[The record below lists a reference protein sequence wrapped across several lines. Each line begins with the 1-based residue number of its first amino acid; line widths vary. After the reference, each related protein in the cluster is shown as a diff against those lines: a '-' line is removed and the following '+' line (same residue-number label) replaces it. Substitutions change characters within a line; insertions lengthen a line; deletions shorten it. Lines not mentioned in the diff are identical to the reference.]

1 MRAGEIAA
9 GQRARRTP
17 RPARHHS
24 SSPPRRTNTAVPPF
38 QAHGA
43 SGRQPH
49 PQGSQNWL
57 VQGLRGLVLGVGVRH
72 VGDVASRE
80 ELHARHRGWCGGDGG
95 AARAPGRSCAR
106 RARSAFTTFS
116 RARCVC
122 QQARGLDLAC
132 SSRSMDEPLAI
143 SRSAYALARLLTRD
157 PCRWDGRGC
166 HGRPVG
172 SCPFSRKIATRFAH
186 ANSYVDA
193 PTLPRALF
201 GRISIFFNVF
211 YSVEKRVTR
220 SRELR

>member
-1 MRAGEIAA
+1 M
-9 GQRARRTP
+9 T
-17 RPARHHS
+17 
-24 SSPPRRTNTAVPPF
+24 
-38 QAHGA
+38 
-43 SGRQPH
+43 
-49 PQGSQNWL
+49 
-57 VQGLRGLVLGVGVRH
+57 
-72 VGDVASRE
+72 DV
-80 ELHARHRGWCGGDGG
+80 RGWV
-95 AARAPGRSCAR
+95 AL
-106 RARSAFTTFS
+106 
-116 RARCVC
+116 VC
-122 QQARGLDLAC
+122 F
-132 SSRSMDEPLAI
+132 
-143 SRSAYALARLLTRD
+143 ALARLLTRD